1 MTTNLQPTW
10 GSIDDVL
17 ESIYDENGHLVAN
30 ISFEEPTLANMGTFK
45 RVLFL
50 TKGRVTGGTGDCDCD
65 GDDGGGTGDENDIP
79 ANINRTEVFL
89 TEENGYSEV
98 HSVGRI
104 GGDYEVIGLNT
115 ERVRFS
121 MGEDGITISKSPNL
135 TTPGTYNTVFA
146 FVGDDW
152 AEIFAVQIVI
162 TVPLRVQHDST
173 SYTHGQ
179 TITLNLAAPNY
190 FPQYLYVFGSR
201 SWTIT
206 GVEAAKISVSPLSGA
221 GYDNA
226 WDATMITVSKPTAL
240 TVNELITTTF
250 RILTQTQWVDVV
262 VNIHP
267 PVTLNFVNPRD
278 GEVGAPGGTDSVYLY
293 I

>member
-1 MTTNLQPTW
+1 
-10 GSIDDVL
+10 
-17 ESIYDENGHLVAN
+17 
-30 ISFEEPTLANMGTFK
+30 MGTFK

-50 TKGRVTGGTGDCDCD
+50 AKGKVTGGTD
-65 GDDGGGTGDENDIP
+65 DENDIP
-79 ANINRTEVFL
+79 ANINRTRVFL

-162 TVPLRVQHDST
+162 TVPLRVQHDNT
-173 SYTHGQ
+173 SYAHGQ

-221 GYDNA
+221 GYDNT
-226 WDATMITVSKPTAL
+226 WDSTMITVSKPTAL
-240 TVNELITTTF
+240 AVNELITTTF

-262 VNIHP
+262 VNRSAYAFDILSSSQGDASHP
-267 PVTLNFVNPRD
+267 LQ
-278 GEVGAPGGTDSVYLY
+278 GEWHIVPTGHIVEHSL
-293 I
+293 